1 MGDNALTS
9 ENALSHNNLRAHSP
23 QTAGDS
29 RPQPDTPIGLEE
41 SWRNAN
47 SCARCRS
54 LAAPSRRSLTEQGHT
69 PINHERMFVEA
80 DPEPK
85 THVTCGMTHPIIVR
99 WLEHRQVRRPHAQP
113 MIGGRD
119 LPIHP
124 LAYLGPVIPAWSA
137 SQTYVE
143 LAGTVDLTVFPA
155 RRAER

>member
-1 MGDNALTS
+1 
-9 ENALSHNNLRAHSP
+9 
-23 QTAGDS
+23 
-29 RPQPDTPIGLEE
+29 
-41 SWRNAN
+41 
-47 SCARCRS
+47 
-54 LAAPSRRSLTEQGHT
+54 
-69 PINHERMFVEA
+69 MFVEA

-143 LAGTVDLTVFPA
+143 LARRERGRGCRRVGGKGLALLNSAA
-155 RRAER
+155 RRRR

>member
-9 ENALSHNNLRAHSP
+9 EDAPSIDNLRAHSP

-80 DPEPK
+80 D
-85 THVTCGMTHPIIVR
+85 
-99 WLEHRQVRRPHAQP
+99 AQP

-143 LAGTVDLTVFPA
+143 LARRERGRGCRRVGGKGLALLNRAA
-155 RRAER
+155 RRRR